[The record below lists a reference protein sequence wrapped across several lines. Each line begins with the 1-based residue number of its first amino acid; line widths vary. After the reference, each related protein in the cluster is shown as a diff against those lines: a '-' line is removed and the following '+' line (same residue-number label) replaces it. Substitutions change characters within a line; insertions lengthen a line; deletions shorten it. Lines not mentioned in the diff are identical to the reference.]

1 MSNIGD
7 DHDYRIKDINL
18 KPLPLAEGFWN
29 SLPVIH
35 NKKMYCL
42 QNVPDPDSNNCIEQR
57 RNILVFNGRLW
68 RVFDC

>member
-35 NKKMYCL
+35 NVLSAKCA
-42 QNVPDPDSNNCIEQR
+42 
-57 RNILVFNGRLW
+57 
-68 RVFDC
+68 